1 MVSVKC
7 AGSGVSRGHTA
18 TSVGR
23 NLMIVNAKGIQLNI
37 YIYIRMAAYK
47 GSGRWEVWEHWVH
60 IPFVCARSFIFGWVV
75 WFPFDRQRADSPIP
89 FSLGCVCV
97 CVCDSAVY
105 PYSGNLPFPMVWQ
118 WLSALPFDAPL
129 NWFHDNHCSINTGQS
144 ACVVQTKKNI
154 DSRAMLNT
162 IVSEISRRASSDH
175 LARCRIPWFN
185 AISKYIYIVPYFIF
199 FSYIYFLSS
208 RISVYCARQTH

>member
-105 PYSGNLPFPMVWQ
+105 PYSGNLPFPMVWL

-144 ACVVQTKKNI
+144 ACVVQTEKTSTPVPCRTRSWAKSLAARRRTI
-154 DSRAMLNT
+154 SRA
-162 IVSEISRRASSDH
+162 VASHDLTQFRS
-175 LARCRIPWFN
+175 
-185 AISKYIYIVPYFIF
+185 IYI
-199 FSYIYFLSS
+199 
-208 RISVYCARQTH
+208 